1 MSNALFM
8 PTSTLTRKGQ
18 TTIPKK
24 IREHLGIGSG
34 DRLEYTVDVD
44 GRVILTP
51 STADISELDGLL
63 ARRRKE
69 PVSVEEM
76 QRAVEREAARSIR
89 KGP

>member
-1 MSNALFM
+1 MAI
-8 PTSTLTRKGQ
+8 STLTRKGQ

-34 DRLEYTVDVD
+34 DRIEYTVDAD

-51 STADISELDGLL
+51 STADISELDGFL
-63 ARRRKE
+63 ARRRKQ
-69 PVSVEEM
+69 PVPVEEM
-76 QRAVEREAARSIR
+76 HRVVEREAAKSIR